1 MPRLSLIATR
11 FTRLLLGLS
20 LLLFAGCGG
29 GEDTGSDTAVQ
40 IEVGER
46 SPAFEGAMARFTTP
60 ADSVVVDSASVDVT
74 VAVENY
80 ELGVQTDTD
89 RAQQLANSANG
100 QHVHI
105 IVDNEP
111 YFANYEADTP
121 FSIGTLSPGAHSAVV
136 FPSRSYHE
144 SVKSA
149 DAYDVVNF
157 YVGEEAGTFPLDPSQ
172 PTIIYSRPKGTY
184 AGAGAERIML
194 DFYLHN
200 VELSEG
206 GYTAQYEIREQGAQD
221 VLASISLTEWTPAF
235 VTGLTPGTYVV
246 HLQLLDADG
255 NVVPGSFNDTER
267 EITVEGPAS

>member
-1 MPRLSLIATR
+1 MHRLSSITTWFARLVLGVA
-11 FTRLLLGLS
+11 LLL
-20 LLLFAGCGG
+20 AGCGSGDDADSG
-29 GEDTGSDTAVQ
+29 GSAVQ

-46 SPAFEGAMARFTTP
+46 SPAFDGAMARFTAP
-60 ADSVVVDSASVDVT
+60 ADTVVVDSASVDVT

-105 IVDNEP
+105 IVDNKP

-121 FSIGTLSPGAHSAVV
+121 FSIGTLAPGAHSAVV

-149 DAYDVVNF
+149 DAHDVVNF
-157 YVGEEAGTFPLDPSQ
+157 YVGEETGTFPFDPAQ

-200 VELSEG
+200 VSLSEG
-206 GYTAQYEIREQGAQD
+206 GYTAKYEIREQGADD
-221 VLASISLTEWTPAF
+221 VLASITLTEWTPAF

-255 NVVPGSFNDTER
+255 TVVPGTFNDTER
-267 EITVEGPAS
+267 EITVEGPAA